1 MRYINELTEDER
13 VIDVY
18 LCKQKQSLKSRNG
31 KTYYSL
37 RLQDKTGIIDAKVW
51 DLTKDIQNFNE
62 NDYIKI
68 DASVVTFNNEYQ
80 LKVVKVRKSEEGE
93 YDPKD
98 YIPSTSKDITV
109 MYKEIESIVND
120 INDEYIKKLLK
131 NILAR
136 PDIKDNF
143 KSHSAAKTMHHNY
156 MGGLLEHTLSVT
168 QLCLKVAEHY
178 GKMIN
183 KDLLVCYAI
192 LHDIGKVKEL
202 SSFPEND
209 YTDEGQLLGHLII
222 GTELVGEEAR
232 KIEGFPKNTEN
243 LIKHGILSH
252 HGKLEYGSPK
262 LPATMEAFV
271 FHMID
276 EMDAKTKM
284 IEDLLTVDNGQ
295 GVWVGYNRMLE
306 RNLRKTDI

>member
-1 MRYINELTEDER
+1 MRYINEFAENEHI
-13 VIDVY
+13 IDHY
-18 LCKQKQSLKSRNG
+18 LCKQKQSLKSRAG

-37 RLQDKTGIIDAKVW
+37 KLQDKTGTIDAKIW
-51 DLTKDIQNFNE
+51 ELTKDIQNFNE
-62 NDYIKI
+62 NDHIKI
-68 DASVVTFNNEYQ
+68 EASVVTFNNDYQ
-80 LKVVKVRKSEEGE
+80 LKVVKARKSMEGE
-93 YDPKD
+93 YDPSD
-98 YIPSTSKDITV
+98 YIPSTSKDVNV
-109 MYKEIESIVND
+109 MYKELEGIISN
-120 INDEYIKKLLK
+120 IKDK
-131 NILAR
+131 NIKELLTNILNR
-136 PDIKDNF
+136 KDIKEKF
-143 KSHSAAKTMHHNY
+143 KTHSAAKTMHHNY
-156 MGGLLEHTLSVT
+156 LGGLLEHTLSVA

-178 GKMIN
+178 GDMVN

-202 SSFPEND
+202 SVFPEND
-209 YTDEGQLLGHLII
+209 YTDEGQLIGHLII
-222 GTELVGEEAR
+222 GVELVTEETN
-232 KIEGFPKNTEN
+232 KIENFPANLTN

-262 LPATMEAFV
+262 LPATMEAFI

-284 IEDLLTVDNGQ
+284 IDDLLNVDNGQ

>member
-1 MRYINELTEDER
+1 MRYINEFTEDER
-13 VIDVY
+13 VVDHY

-37 RLQDKTGIIDAKVW
+37 KLQDKTGTVDAKVW
-51 DLTKDIQNFNE
+51 DLNKDIQNFNE

-80 LKVVKVRKSEEGE
+80 LKVTKVRRSQEGE
-93 YDPKD
+93 YDPSD
-98 YIPSTSKDITV
+98 YIPSTTKDINV
-109 MYKEIESIVND
+109 MYKEIESIVEA
-120 INDEYIKKLLK
+120 IKDEYIKKLLK

-136 PDIKDNF
+136 PEIKDNF
-143 KSHSAAKTMHHNY
+143 KTHSAAKTMHHNY
-156 MGGLLEHTLSVT
+156 LGGLLEHTLSVT
-168 QLCLKVAEHY
+168 QLSLKVAEHY
-178 GKMIN
+178 GDMVN
-183 KDLLVCYAI
+183 KDLLVCHAI

-232 KIEGFPKNTEN
+232 KIEGFPKKTEN

-262 LPATMEAFV
+262 LPSTMEAFI
-271 FHMID
+271 FHMVD
-276 EMDAKTKM
+276 ELDAKTKM
-284 IEDLLTVDNGQ
+284 IEDLLNVDNGQ
-295 GVWVGYNRMLE
+295 GAWVGYNRLLE